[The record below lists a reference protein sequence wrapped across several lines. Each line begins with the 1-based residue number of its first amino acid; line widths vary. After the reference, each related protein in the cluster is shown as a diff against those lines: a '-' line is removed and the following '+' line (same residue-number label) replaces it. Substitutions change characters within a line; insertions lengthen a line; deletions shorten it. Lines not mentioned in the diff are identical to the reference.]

1 MATPLIPI
9 KNPALE
15 YLKSHSSTKDFHIQ
29 TIGQFFTY
37 LKDSI
42 LSLFNSDH
50 KFTHLGSKSISEFNL
65 EHIKTDLVVFLQN
78 PSLNNQKDK
87 DKKGFLAYQFQYL
100 PTQAGILPNFY
111 DTYHSGNL
119 EPNELISQLI
129 NYGNK
134 LIKEELN
141 DKEQQN
147 KSSIKKILEEIN
159 TEIQNKTSHSTI
171 ELRNK
176 LPDVINKLTIR

>member
-1 MATPLIPI
+1 MTTPLILI

-15 YLKSHSSTKDFHIQ
+15 YLKNHSSTKDFHIQ

-50 KFTHLGSKSISEFNL
+50 KFTYLENKSVAEFNL
-65 EHIKTDLVVFLQN
+65 EHIKIDLHIFLINPDLNNPANKDKADALQYSFNYLQN
-78 PSLNNQKDK
+78 QP
-87 DKKGFLAYQFQYL
+87 YI
-100 PTQAGILPNFY
+100 TPNLY
-111 DTYHSGNL
+111 DVYRSGSL

-134 LIKEELN
+134 LY
-141 DKEQQN
+141 Q
-147 KSSIKKILEEIN
+147 
-159 TEIQNKTSHSTI
+159 
-171 ELRNK
+171 R
-176 LPDVINKLTIR
+176 KLTIEETQYSQSVIKILKDVKAYLIQLPALSPDEQNLIVKISRITQ

>member
-65 EHIKTDLVVFLQN
+65 EHIKTDLVAFLQN
-78 PSLNNQKDK
+78 PSLNNPANKDK
-87 DKKGFLAYQFQYL
+87 ADALQYSFNYL
-100 PTQAGILPNFY
+100 QNQSSTTPNLY
-111 DTYHSGNL
+111 DVYRSGNI

-134 LIKEELN
+134 LHQRKLAIEETQYSQSVIEILKEV
-141 DKEQQN
+141 N
-147 KSSIKKILEEIN
+147 KCLE
-159 TEIQNKTSHSTI
+159 
-171 ELRNK
+171 K
-176 LPDVINKLTIR
+176 LPKPSPHTQSLITRISKITNK